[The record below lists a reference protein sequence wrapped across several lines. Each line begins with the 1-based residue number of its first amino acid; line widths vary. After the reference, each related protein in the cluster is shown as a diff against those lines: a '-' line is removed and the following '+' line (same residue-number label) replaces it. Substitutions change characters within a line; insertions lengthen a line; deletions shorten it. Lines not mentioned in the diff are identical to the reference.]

1 MIATSSATKADDNSC
16 FADGR
21 FSGILWSMS
30 RRNSVRRFKS
40 SAPKLSIN
48 LSARGV
54 VNNRRRS
61 VESNNCLMRASC
73 SLSISSPVSPNIPR
87 GNNGSFVASSNIF
100 ARILDGMVWFNR
112 DATH

>member
-1 MIATSSATKADDNSC
+1 MIATSSARKDDNSSC

-21 FSGILWSMS
+21 FSGLLWSMS

-48 LSARGV
+48 LSAICV

-61 VESNNCLMRASC
+61 VKSSNCLMRHSC

-87 GNNGSFVASSNIF
+87 GNNGSFVANSNIF
-100 ARILDGMVWFNR
+100 AHILDGMVLFNR